1 MRRLAITLLVAGA
14 ALGFGLG
21 GFGGTAGA
29 QDQPDDE
36 AATSALAPVD
46 VFEVSGI
53 IDPIVASEI
62 ELAIDRAEQNGA
74 QALVLQLN
82 SRSAVV
88 SRDRMA
94 DLAERIS
101 SAEIPV
107 AIWVGPSGARAYGLP
122 GQLLGVAAA
131 SGMAPGT
138 RIGNF
143 GLPLEVDG
151 APLAFGDATDRLRRE
166 TIGADDAR
174 TLGVLKLR
182 TTDQG
187 APVLRS
193 MILSLDGLEY
203 RGTVLDTVVETQTAD
218 GTIQQNATTARFFK
232 LGLVPRLFHTVA
244 SVPVAYLL
252 FVIGLS
258 LLVFEFF
265 TAGVG
270 VAGVVG
276 VVCMVLACYG
286 LGVLPVRGWALAA
299 LILSMVC
306 FAVDVQVGVPRF
318 WTAVGLLLFTLGSV
332 ALYREGLQI
341 SWITLL
347 VGIGGVA
354 LTFVVGMPS
363 MVRTRFATPTIGRE
377 GMLGEFGVAVSDL
390 GPEGVVRVRDAKW
403 RARTNRATPI
413 GAGERVRVVAIDG
426 ITLEVEPEQGAA
438 RDYRE
443 RRVKT
448 PED

>member
-1 MRRLAITLLVAGA
+1 MRRLAMTLIAAGA
-14 ALGFGLG
+14 VLGIGIG
-21 GFGGTAGA
+21 SGDTAGA
-29 QDQPDDE
+29 QDDPGIDA
-36 AATSALAPVD
+36 AATLAPVD

-53 IDPIVASEI
+53 VDPIVADEI
-62 ELAIDRAEQNGA
+62 EKAIDRAEENGS

-82 SRSAVV
+82 SRHAAV
-88 SRDRMA
+88 SRSRMA
-94 DLAERIS
+94 DLAERIAD
-101 SAEIPV
+101 AEIPV
-107 AIWVGPSGARAYGLP
+107 AVWVGPSGARGYGLP
-122 GQLLGVAAA
+122 GQLIGVAAA

-143 GLPLEVDG
+143 GVPLVVNGSPLE
-151 APLAFGDATDRLRRE
+151 FGEATDQLRRG
-166 TIGADDAR
+166 TLGADEAR
-174 TLGVLKLR
+174 ELGVLQLR
-182 TTDQG
+182 TADQG

-203 RGTVLDTVVETQTAD
+203 QGKVLDTVVETQSAD
-218 GTIQQNATTARFFK
+218 GTIQQNATTPRFFK
-232 LGLVPRLFHTVA
+232 LGLVARLFHTVA

-258 LLVFEFF
+258 LILVEFF

-276 VVCMVLACYG
+276 AVCTVFGCYG
-286 LGVLPVRGWALAA
+286 FGVLPVRGWSVAL
-299 LILSMVC
+299 LVVSMLC
-306 FAVDVQVGVPRF
+306 FAIDVQVGIPRF
-318 WTAVGLLLFTLGSV
+318 WTGAGLLLFTLGSV
-332 ALYREGLQI
+332 LLYRDGLHL

-347 VGIGGVA
+347 VGIGGTA
-354 LTFVVGMPS
+354 LTFIVGMPS

-377 GMLGEFGVAVSDL
+377 SMLGEFGVAASDL
-390 GPEGVVRVRDAKW
+390 SPDGVVRVRDAQW

-413 GAGERVRVVAIDG
+413 ATGERVKVIAIDG
-426 ITLEVEPEQGAA
+426 VTLEVEPEEGAA

-448 PED
+448 PDA